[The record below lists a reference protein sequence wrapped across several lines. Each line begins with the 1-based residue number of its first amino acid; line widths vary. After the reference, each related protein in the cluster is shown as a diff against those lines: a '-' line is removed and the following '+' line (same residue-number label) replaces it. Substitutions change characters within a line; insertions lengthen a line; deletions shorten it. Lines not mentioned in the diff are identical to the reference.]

1 MKNILL
7 TIRNEN
13 SMPRLI
19 PEADFNIKLKMPS
32 RNIDHT
38 RQFLAKGVEDVA
50 LDGYVV
56 QYGYRL
62 VKSLKKNQYRLIA
75 IGDECETVYLVELIF
90 RNDIVFNKAT
100 CTQIKVWR
108 TISSEHNTAV
118 KDLAKLFFANL
129 LRKYNIVV
137 SDEEHTSDG
146 KRFWETMI
154 DWSFKTGYNV
164 YTSEGS
170 EINRPLTPIQDMNDF
185 YGRWDNF
192 CRGTSSDVHRHRLV
206 VISREALLR

>member
-7 TIRNEN
+7 TIRNDN

-32 RNIDHT
+32 KNIDDT
-38 RQFLAKGVEDVA
+38 RQFLAEGIEDVV

-75 IGDECETVYLVELIF
+75 VRNESETIYLVELIF
-90 RNDIVFNKAT
+90 RNDIVFNKAS

-108 TISSEHNTAV
+108 TISLEHNAAV

-129 LRKYNIVV
+129 LQKYTIVV

-154 DWSFKTGYNV
+154 DWSFKTGYSV
-164 YTSEGS
+164 YASDGS

-185 YGRWDNF
+185 YDRWDNF
-192 CRGTSSDVHRHRLV
+192 CWGNLSDVHRHRLV
-206 VISREALLR
+206 VISREALLQ